1 MSHAAH
7 QNDRMLP
14 SKFIGFMM
22 NLCFIWPIKLLWKCV
37 TMTCN
42 AIGILLCLMLGTG
55 MLFAG
60 YLLVST
66 FIGAI
71 FGLPMMVIGA
81 FLILR
86 ALY

>member
-1 MSHAAH
+1 MSHVAH
-7 QNDRMLP
+7 TNDRMLP
-14 SKFIGFMM
+14 GKFIGLMM
-22 NLCFIWPIKLLWKCV
+22 NLFFIWPVKLLWKCA

-42 AIGILLCLMLGTG
+42 AIGILLCLILGSA